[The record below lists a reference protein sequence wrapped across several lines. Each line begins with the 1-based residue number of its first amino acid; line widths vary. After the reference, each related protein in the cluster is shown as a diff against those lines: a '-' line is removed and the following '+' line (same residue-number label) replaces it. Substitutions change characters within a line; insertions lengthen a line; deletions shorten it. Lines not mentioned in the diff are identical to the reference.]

1 MQQRRVN
8 NVSGGDS
15 QMICYFVAG
24 LTYHNQKQF
33 MEEIVDFLCHTEPKE
48 DGVSSTEKRG
58 SRRALHYNVG
68 NSVHTVSCG
77 NIDIELSLVGST
89 VQPRTI
95 PISLAKVSWL
105 LLHLQ
110 SNVGG
115 ERCMEE

>member
-1 MQQRRVN
+1 MKQRRVN

-33 MEEIVDFLCHTEPKE
+33 MEEIVDFLCHTE
-48 DGVSSTEKRG
+48 KRG

-68 NSVHTVSCG
+68 NLVHTVSCG